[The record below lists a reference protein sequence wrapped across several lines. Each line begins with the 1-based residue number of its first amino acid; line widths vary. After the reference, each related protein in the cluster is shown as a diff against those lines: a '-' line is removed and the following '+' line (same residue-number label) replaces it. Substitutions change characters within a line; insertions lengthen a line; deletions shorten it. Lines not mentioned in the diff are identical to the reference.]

1 MLINEHKTTSECV
14 KFTISKGLN
23 MGIIAG
29 SLLYKVPQITKIL
42 GAKSVEGIA
51 LSSFYTQLVMVMVS
65 ISYNL
70 YLKSPID
77 TYAENLS
84 VLVQTVI
91 LIILHWVFNPK
102 TSKACVVASLGAF
115 AGISYVLFGGI
126 LPARYYD
133 YIGFTNVV
141 LTIMA
146 TLPQIITNFKNKST
160 GQLAFLTVFLAFAG
174 NAARIFTTVQTVND
188 PLLIAMFSVGVF
200 LQGVIILQILILGG
214 AKPKG
219 KVKGE

>member
-1 MLINEHKTTSECV
+1 
-14 KFTISKGLN
+14 
-23 MGIIAG
+23 
-29 SLLYKVPQITKIL
+29 
-42 GAKSVEGIA
+42 
-51 LSSFYTQLVMVMVS
+51 MVMVS

-141 LTIMA
+141 LSIYTLKLSNIIAIMA

-188 PLLIAMFSVGVF
+188 PLLI
-200 LQGVIILQILILGG
+200 VILPFFFILIAFRLCPQLVCSC
-214 AKPKG
+214 K
-219 KVKGE
+219 ELLSSRS